1 MSNLG
6 EIAKKSIEEKGLP
19 LIEEAKT
26 KLPVYISVRELP
38 LRFQF
43 GVAKVQKFF
52 EGLKE
57 GKIYMTQ
64 CKTCGEKYFPPQ
76 ADCPKCLTSNMEW
89 IPLSGEGE
97 LVTCTMICVKPST
110 YTHYR
115 DYIVGIAKMK
125 EGVKVL
131 AWLKIDDPK
140 KIKPKMKVKLT
151 TTVREPEGFITY
163 EFVPLGEGI

>member
-1 MSNLG
+1 MSEMVENV
-6 EIAKKSIEEKGLP
+6 KKVISEKGLP
-19 LIEEAKT
+19 IIEDAKT
-26 KLPVYISVRELP
+26 KTPLYISMRELP

-64 CKTCGEKYFPPQ
+64 CKGCGEKFFPPQ
-76 ADCPKCLTSNMEW
+76 ADCPKCLTSNMDW

-97 LVTCTMICVKPST
+97 LLTCTMIFVKPLT
-110 YTHYR
+110 YAHYK

-131 AWLKIDDPK
+131 AWLKVDDPR
-140 KIKPKMKVKLT
+140 KITPKMKVRLT
-151 TTVREPEGFITY
+151 TAKREPEGVVTY
-163 EFVPLGEGI
+163 EFTPLE

>member
-1 MSNLG
+1 MS
-6 EIAKKSIEEKGLP
+6 EIVENAKKVIAEKGLP
-19 LIEEAKT
+19 IIEDAKT
-26 KLPVYISVRELP
+26 KTPLYISMRELP

-64 CKTCGEKYFPPQ
+64 CKGCGEKFFPPQ
-76 ADCPKCLTSNMEW
+76 ADCPKCLSSNMDW

-97 LVTCTMICVKPST
+97 LLTCTMIFVKPLT
-110 YTHYR
+110 YAHYK
-115 DYIVGIAKMK
+115 DYIVGIAQMK

-131 AWLKIDDPK
+131 AWLKVDDPR
-140 KIKPKMKVKLT
+140 KITPKMKVRLT
-151 TTVREPEGFITY
+151 TARREPEGIITY
-163 EFVPLGEGI
+163 EFTPLE

>member
-1 MSNLG
+1 MSDLG
-6 EIAKKSIEEKGLP
+6 EIAKKSIKEKGLP
-19 LIEEAKT
+19 LVEETKT
-26 KLPVYISVRELP
+26 RLPLYISIRELP

-43 GVAKVQKFF
+43 GTAKIQKFF

-64 CKTCGEKYFPPQ
+64 CKKCGEKFFPPQ
-76 ADCPKCLTSNMEW
+76 ADCPKCIESNMDW

-97 LVTCTMICVKPST
+97 LLTCTMIIVKPST
-110 YTHYR
+110 YAHY
-115 DYIVGIAKMK
+115 DNYVVAIAQMK

-140 KIKPKMKVKLT
+140 KIKPKMEVRLT
-151 TTVREPEGFITY
+151 TVRREPEGFIAY
-163 EFVPLGEGI
+163 EFVPI